1 MKKTVKKLKFHLS
14 DRAFLFSLI
23 VGILFLA
30 ISLVLNYYAGTYAT
44 REASNAV
51 TDIILDNLPVVNVD
65 FIFVEGAIILW
76 IFSFLVAIREPKSI
90 PFALKS
96 IALFIFIRSI
106 FVSLTHIGPFPD
118 HIYLESNR
126 VFDKINFGADLFF
139 SGHTGFPFLFALIF
153 WENKWLRVIFIGASF
168 FFAASVLLGHLHYSI
183 DVFSAFFITFGIFH
197 LAKYFFKKDYD
208 MFKS

>member
-1 MKKTVKKLKFHLS
+1 MKKTVKKLAFHLS
-14 DRAFLFSLI
+14 DREFLFSLA
-23 VGILFLA
+23 VGLFLLIA
-30 ISLVLNYYAGTYAT
+30 SLVLNYYAGNYAT
-44 REASNAV
+44 REASNSV
-51 TDIILDNLPVVNVD
+51 TDLILDNLPVMNVD
-65 FIFVEGAIILW
+65 FIFIEGAVILW

-106 FVSLTHIGPFPD
+106 FISMTHLGPFPD
-118 HIYLESNR
+118 QIFIAPNK
-126 VFDKINFGADLFF
+126 VFSFGADLFF

-153 WENKWLRVIFIGASF
+153 WENKWLRNIFIAASIF
-168 FFAASVLLGHLHYSI
+168 FGASVLLGHLHYSI

-208 MFKS
+208 IFKS